1 MITDLYFYLAAIPA
15 GIIVG
20 LSKGGF
26 AGLGVLGVPI
36 LALVVSPVQAAS
48 ILMPILL
55 VQDAV
60 SVWNFRRALDV
71 GTLKLMLPGAVIGI
85 TAGFLLAAYV
95 KVAAVELAIGVVALA
110 FGAQRLW
117 ASRAITLAVK
127 DGPHP
132 WVGFVCAVVSGFTSQ
147 IAHAGG
153 PPFQVYALSKRFP
166 RDVFIGTSVVFFA
179 TVNWLKVPA
188 YFALGQFTR
197 ENLLTSLALVPVAI
211 ASTLFGTWVVRRVS
225 TDRFFT
231 IVYILLLL
239 LGAKLAWDGA
249 QNLLS

>member
-132 WVGFVCAVVSGFTSQ
+132 WVGFVCAVVSVMRRPMP
-147 IAHAGG
+147 AAR
-153 PPFQVYALSKRFP
+153 RFRSTP
-166 RDVFIGTSVVFFA
+166 CRSA
-179 TVNWLKVPA
+179 
-188 YFALGQFTR
+188 
-197 ENLLTSLALVPVAI
+197 SLAMCSSAPAWCSSRR
-211 ASTLFGTWVVRRVS
+211 STG
-225 TDRFFT
+225 
-231 IVYILLLL
+231 
-239 LGAKLAWDGA
+239 
-249 QNLLS
+249 